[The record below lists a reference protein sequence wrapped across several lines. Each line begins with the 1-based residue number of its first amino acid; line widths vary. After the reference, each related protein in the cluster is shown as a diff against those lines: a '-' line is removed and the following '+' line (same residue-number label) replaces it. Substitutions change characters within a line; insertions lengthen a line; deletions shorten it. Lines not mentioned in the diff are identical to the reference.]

1 MHVCM
6 YIYKAQELDSH
17 ATIYIYIDI
26 YVFMQIYVCR
36 YADFLAGVWR
46 EDAAAIAM

>member
-1 MHVCM
+1 M
-6 YIYKAQELDSH
+6 YIYIWRKNLAL
-17 ATIYIYIDI
+17 ILLYISIDI
-26 YVFMQIYVCR
+26 YILMQIYVCR